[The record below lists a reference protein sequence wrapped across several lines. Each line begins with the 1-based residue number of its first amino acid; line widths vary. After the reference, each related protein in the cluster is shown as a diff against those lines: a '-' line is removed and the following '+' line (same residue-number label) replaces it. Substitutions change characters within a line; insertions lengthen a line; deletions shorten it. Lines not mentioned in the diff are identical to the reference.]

1 MAAAL
6 ENGGLRIAFLAWRD
20 LPNSQAGGSEVVV
33 DNLARGLLA
42 RGHEVTLLAGAPI
55 GAHPYP
61 ARSMGGKY
69 SQYLRAPLTFWRHAR
84 DADVVVDVE
93 NGVPF
98 FSPLWQRAPT
108 VCLVHHVHTEQWGM
122 HFPAPVAAVG
132 RWLESVAMQRVYR
145 RAAFVADSSSTAH
158 ALADVGI
165 TANRITTI
173 RLGFDPVEIVGPPAP
188 EPRFL
193 VLGRL
198 VPHKRVERALE
209 LWPRVRAKIGG
220 ELVIVGD
227 GPERDRLRAVA
238 GEGVTF
244 TGSVSDVAKGRELG
258 AAWLLVHPAHHEGWG
273 VVIIEAAAA
282 GVPTIAYNVEGVRDA
297 VVDGETGILAA
308 DDDAFVDAWVQLA
321 TDDARRARMADAC
334 VARAA
339 RFTWDATVD
348 RFEAVVREAA
358 ARGRKA

>member
-1 MAAAL
+1 VSAPV
-6 ENGGLRIAFLAWRD
+6 ERGLRIAFLAWRD
-20 LPNSQAGGSEVVV
+20 LPNPQAGGSEVVV
-33 DNLARGLLA
+33 DNLARGLLQ
-42 RGHEVTLLAGAPI
+42 RGHEVSLLAGAPI
-55 GAHPYP
+55 GSHPYP
-61 ARSMGGKY
+61 TWATGGKY
-69 SQYLRAPLTFWRHAR
+69 AQYLRAPIEFWRHAR

-98 FSPLWQRAPT
+98 FSPLWQCKPT

-132 RWLESVAMQRVYR
+132 RWLEGEAMPRVYR
-145 RAAFVADSSSTAH
+145 RVAFVADSSSTAC
-158 ALADVGI
+158 ALVDLGIDAD
-165 TANRITTI
+165 RITTI
-173 RLGFDPVEIVGPPAP
+173 ELGYDPVEIVGPRAP

-209 LWPRVRAKIGG
+209 LWPRVRAKTGG

-227 GPERDRLRAVA
+227 GPERTRLEAVA

-244 TGSVSDVAKGRELG
+244 TGSVSDAEKGRELG

-282 GVPTIAYNVEGVRDA
+282 GVPTVAYDVEGVRDA
-297 VVDGETGILAA
+297 VVDGETGLLAA

-321 TDDARRARMADAC
+321 TDETRRARMANAC
-334 VARAA
+334 VARAGL
-339 RFTWDATVD
+339 FTWDATVA
-348 RFEAVVREAA
+348 RFESVVRDAVS
-358 ARGRKA
+358 RGRTA